1 MRALRLALPG
11 LFGAYNFTLSW
22 VQHPDAATFVKTAP
36 ERWEG
41 VQAGAVTVGGAQR
54 ADDTNSWLPGRRD
67 GERGGDGERERAFST
82 FTWCIVCGR
91 GL

>member
-11 LFGAYNFTLSW
+11 LFGAYNFTLTW
-22 VQHPDAATFVKTAP
+22 VQHAATFVKTAP